1 MGMPKRA
8 KGSKTSE
15 DGIEV
20 GETQV
25 VNRVHENTEQSRQLE
40 KDVLRQRSRKGT
52 EMFISNKS
60 QSVLFAFIIHHVEL
74 GARDENEYPLQSS
87 ISCLYINFSHP
98 DFSMAYLQI
107 AIAFRKHSLF
117 VCTPGLYI
125 K

>member
-1 MGMPKRA
+1 MGE
-8 KGSKTSE
+8 S
-15 DGIEV
+15 
-20 GETQV
+20 QV

-87 ISCLYINFSHP
+87 ISGLYINLS
-98 DFSMAYLQI
+98 LIQI
-107 AIAFRKHSLF
+107 SPCHIFKL
-117 VCTPGLYI
+117 P
-125 K
+125 